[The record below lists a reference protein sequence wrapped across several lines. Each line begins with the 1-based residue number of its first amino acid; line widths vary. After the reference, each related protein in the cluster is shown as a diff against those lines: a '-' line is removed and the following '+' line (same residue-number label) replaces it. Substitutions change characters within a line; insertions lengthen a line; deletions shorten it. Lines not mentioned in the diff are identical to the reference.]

1 MASPTSSTSE
11 SFGQFASDL
20 QKENLCVKIDFPVEL
35 VKQRK
40 FWPNSNLSAKF
51 VSEYISIFF
60 PADNNRSDQLR
71 QRTEIT
77 DAARY
82 ITNELLEN
90 AFKFSCT
97 RAKQPVQMCLYHYSN
112 RLVITVTNTAHTNN
126 IKSFRS
132 LIHDLTTLDLTELY
146 VERLEKNL
154 DHKNAYSSGLG
165 FITILINYN
174 TKLGW
179 KIEQSSPESDCFLVT
194 TMVQLLYD

>member
-1 MASPTSSTSE
+1 MASPTSSMSE
-11 SFGQFASDL
+11 SFGQFASEL
-20 QKENLCVKIDFPVEL
+20 HNENLCVKIDFPVEL

-60 PADNNRSDQLR
+60 PIENARSEQLHR
-71 QRTEIT
+71 RTEIT

-97 RAKQPVQMCLYHYSN
+97 AAQQPVQMALYHYSD
-112 RLVITVTNTAHTNN
+112 RLIITVTNTAHINN
-126 IKSFRS
+126 IDSFRS

-146 VERLEKNL
+146 VEHLEKNL
-154 DHKNAYSSGLG
+154 DHENALSSGLG

-179 KIEQSSPESDCFLVT
+179 KIEQNSPESDFFLVT
-194 TMVQLLYD
+194 TMAQLLYD